1 MTAVRDAAPAT
12 LLTFES
18 ATGALLDAALYE
30 PPGGG
35 DAAATP
41 VVIHLHGKG
50 GNFYTGPGRFV
61 PLLTRDRDIAHLAIN
76 FDCHDLGYVTYYPH
90 PVADGA
96 AMRGG
101 MWERIADGRQ
111 DVAAAVAL
119 VRSRGHARVYLSG
132 HSSGG
137 FYAADHAAADGSLD
151 GVVLLSPVVTFQSFL
166 RTWFPDPAAL
176 EATAERARN
185 MVDTGVGHYL
195 IPLCASYYGIS
206 AASLLE
212 RLALPPDHLEQRL
225 RDVACPLL
233 FLWGE
238 AESRHRLWQEI
249 YERLASPRTQCVT
262 IPGAGH
268 HYTGAEQRVADAVAA
283 FASP

>member
-1 MTAVRDAAPAT
+1 MTAIRDEAPAT

-30 PPGGG
+30 PPGG
-35 DAAATP
+35 DVATTP
-41 VVIHLHGKG
+41 LVIHLHGKG

-61 PLLTRDRDIAHLAIN
+61 PLLTRDRDIAHLSIN

-90 PVADGA
+90 PVADGPD
-96 AMRGG
+96 MRGG
-101 MWERIADGRQ
+101 MWERIADGWQ

-119 VRSRGHARVYLSG
+119 ARARGYRRVFLSG

-137 FYAADHAAADGSLD
+137 FYAADYAAAHGPLD
-151 GVVLLSPVVTFQSFL
+151 GVILLSPVVTFQSFL
-166 RTWFPDPAAL
+166 RTWFPDPSAL
-176 EATAERARN
+176 EATAVRARN

-195 IPLCASYYGIS
+195 IPLGASYYGIS

-212 RLALPPDHLEQRL
+212 RLEVPADHLEQRL
-225 RDVACPLL
+225 RDVETPLL

-249 YERLASPRTQCVT
+249 YERVASPRTECVT
-262 IPGAGH
+262 VPGAGH

-283 FASP
+283 FVAA

>member
-1 MTAVRDAAPAT
+1 MTAIRDEAPAT
-12 LLTFES
+12 LLTFQS

-30 PPGGG
+30 PPGG

-41 VVIHLHGKG
+41 LVIHLHGKG
-50 GNFYTGPGRFV
+50 GNFYTGPSRFL
-61 PLLTRDRDIAHLAIN
+61 PLLTRDHDIAHLAIN
-76 FDCHDLGYVTYYPH
+76 FDCHDLGYVAYYPH
-90 PVADGA
+90 TATGPE
-96 AMRGG
+96 MRGG
-101 MWERIADGRQ
+101 MWERIADGWQ

-119 VRSRGHARVYLSG
+119 ARARGYVRVYLSG

-137 FYAADHAAADGSLD
+137 FYAADYAADHGPLD
-151 GVVLLSPVVTFQSFL
+151 GVILLSPVVTFQSFL

-212 RLALPPDHLEQRL
+212 RLALPQDQLEQRL
-225 RDVACPLL
+225 RGIDCPLL

-249 YERLASPRTQCVT
+249 YERVASPRTRRLT
-262 IPGAGH
+262 IPDAGH
-268 HYTGAEQRVADAVAA
+268 HYVGVEQRVADALAA
-283 FASP
+283 FVSA